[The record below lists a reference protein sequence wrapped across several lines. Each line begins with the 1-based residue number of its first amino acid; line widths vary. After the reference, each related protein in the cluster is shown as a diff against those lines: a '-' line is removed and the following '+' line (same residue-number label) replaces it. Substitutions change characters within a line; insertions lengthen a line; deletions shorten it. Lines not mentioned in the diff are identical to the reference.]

1 MFLTAIEQIKI
12 NKNKMLLNSI
22 IRTTQKL
29 EVIAGNH
36 EQFLFFM
43 NETSLW
49 IDSETNDEFKTQ
61 EVAELLN
68 THNGEYFWNY

>member
-1 MFLTAIEQIKI
+1 MFLTISEQIKI

-22 IRTTQKL
+22 IRTTQKI
-29 EVIAGNH
+29 EVIAGNYK
-36 EQFLFFM
+36 QFLFFM
-43 NETSLW
+43 NETGLW

-68 THNGEYFWNY
+68 LHNGQYFWNY